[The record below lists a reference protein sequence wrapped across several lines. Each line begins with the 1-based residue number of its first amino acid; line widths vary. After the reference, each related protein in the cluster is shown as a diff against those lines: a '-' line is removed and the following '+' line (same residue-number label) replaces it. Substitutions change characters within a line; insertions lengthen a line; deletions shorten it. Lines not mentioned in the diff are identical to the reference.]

1 MWFFYARPPNSLSL
15 PSMETI
21 PKNDCRK
28 IGFIR
33 KTHGVRGELILE
45 FEPQFEFA
53 VEDASRFF
61 LEIDGLL
68 IPFFAEEEGIHLKSE
83 KTAFVKFSDVDT
95 PKYARRLSGSSVY
108 LFSEEAEE
116 NVSDPRFFDFLGYLL
131 KDSNA
136 GEIGTITDAADYSGN
151 IVMTVKH
158 HDEEVLIPFNEEL
171 LVAADD
177 QQKILILNLP
187 EGMV

>member
-1 MWFFYARPPNSLSL
+1 
-15 PSMETI
+15 METI
-21 PKNDCRK
+21 PKKDCRK

-45 FEPQFEFA
+45 FDPQFEFA

-68 IPFFAEEEGIHLKSE
+68 VPFFAEEEGVHIKSE

-95 PKYARRLSGSSVY
+95 EKYARRLTGNSVY
-108 LFSEEAEE
+108 LFSEEAKE
-116 NVSDPRFFDFLGYLL
+116 NLSDSGFFDFLGYIL
-131 KDSNA
+131 KAPNTE
-136 GEIGTITDAADYSGN
+136 EIGTIIEAKDFSGN

-158 HDEEVLIPFNEEL
+158 QGEEILIPFNEEL
-171 LVAADD
+171 VITADD
-177 QQKILILNLP
+177 KQKILILNLP

>member
-1 MWFFYARPPNSLSL
+1 
-15 PSMETI
+15 METI
-21 PKNDCRK
+21 PKKDCLK

-53 VEDASRFF
+53 VEVASRFF

-68 IPFFAEEEGIHLKSE
+68 VPFFAEQEGVHLKSE
-83 KTAFVKFSDVDT
+83 KTAFVKFSNVDT
-95 PKYARRLSGSSVY
+95 PKYARRLAGSSVY

-116 NVSDPRFFDFLGYLL
+116 NLSDPGFFDFLGYLL
-131 KDSNA
+131 KDSNS
-136 GEIGTITDAADYSGN
+136 GEIGTIIDAEDFSGN
-151 IVMTVKH
+151 VVMTVKH
-158 HDEEVLIPFNEEL
+158 QGKEILIPFNEEL
-171 LVAADD
+171 LVEADD
-177 QQKILILNLP
+177 NQKILVLNLP